1 MIKAIQQTGWK
12 ALQWG
17 SQTHH
22 NRILSCGFLIGIC
35 YLIRWLGLAWEILI
49 QGDELLFLSMGLLA
63 YSGSTAW
70 QQRTILAT
78 FRATQE
84 EAFVGHFLIL
94 GGITAFIILSS
105 SRSLLTLAWDVT
117 LFGMIYSHWGIACL
131 RKYPIALL
139 TLFLGFYPSLSFL
152 TIAIWQVLTPH
163 NLLENAMAWMGG
175 IMLRA
180 MGQPAIAEGPFLSL
194 PTGSVEIK
202 PGCSGLRMAIVI
214 ALGGLLLGL
223 FLKQRRRTILWCML
237 SGIVLAL
244 FLNVP
249 RLVLMA
255 LAVAYWGKESF
266 EFWHGPWGGQ
276 IFSAIVF
283 TTHYYITMGLFDKK
297 SNTQI

>member
-12 ALQWG
+12 VFHWVF
-17 SQTHH
+17 QTNH
-22 NRILSCGFLIGIC
+22 NRILSCGFWVGIC

-49 QGDELLFLSMGLLA
+49 QGDELLFLSLGLLA
-63 YSGSTAW
+63 YAGSIAW
-70 QQRTILAT
+70 QQRTTLAT
-78 FRATQE
+78 FRATSE
-84 EAFVGHFLIL
+84 EAFVGHLLIL
-94 GGITAFIILSS
+94 GGMTAFIVLSS
-105 SRSLLTLAWDVT
+105 SRSLLALTWDVT

-152 TIAIWQVLTPH
+152 TVAIWQVLTPH

-180 MGQPAIAEGPFLSL
+180 MGESAVSEGPFLSL
-194 PTGSVEIK
+194 PTGSIEIRT
-202 PGCSGLRMAIVI
+202 GCNGLRMAVTI
-214 ALGGLLLGL
+214 ALGSLLLGL
-223 FLKQRRRTILWCML
+223 FLKQRRRTILCCMAI
-237 SGIVLAL
+237 GITLAL
-244 FLNVP
+244 AFNVP

-276 IFSAIVF
+276 VFSAIVF
-283 TTHYYITMGLFDKK
+283 TTYYYITVGLFDKK
-297 SNTQI
+297 SNPHI